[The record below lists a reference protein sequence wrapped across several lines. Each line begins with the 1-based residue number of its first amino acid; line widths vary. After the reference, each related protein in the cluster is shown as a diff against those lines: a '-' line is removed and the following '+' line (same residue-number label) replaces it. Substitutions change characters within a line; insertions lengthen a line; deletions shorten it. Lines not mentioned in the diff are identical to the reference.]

1 MNALLESIQEN
12 CVYPFNPIIAEGV
25 SVHQMEGAIKHIEN
39 ALILSSHSFPPQL
52 KYEGI
57 RPCTPEEE
65 YQYISFKRNQQHTL
79 ELAPSNIYMVNLMF
93 SWDGVMLPPKPVFI
107 PYVDKA
113 GIIYLRGKK
122 FTVLPVLADETLSV
136 AKGDIFVPFL
146 SAKITFKRK
155 QYWFKMNGVQKVEY
169 LVYSKIHHHDPAK
182 QPRRST
188 RANNSVKCDHT
199 MAHYLFG
206 KYGVKRVFKMYCN
219 ADIEIIEGPVDYNKY
234 PEDKYTVCT
243 SSQIRPRSVKNRNNY
258 VPTDIKIIIENNKLG
273 TGALGLICGF
283 FYVLDHYPDRF
294 SAEYF
299 DNSEDELRLWRVILG
314 HAIFR
319 NNDNEGT
326 LYNSVNEHYDSL
338 DLYMDD
344 MTKEGLTSEGYPVEN
359 LWDLMARL
367 IFDFTEIILNTDASS
382 MYGKKLEVL
391 RYVLADIVKAV
402 SIFKY
407 KISSIKN
414 REFTYNDIS
423 KYLSRYI
430 KPEVIFNGLNKKHNE
445 IVSVPSAGDN
455 IMFNH
460 TSRLILQE
468 NATGSTRGKRKTAVS
483 FKDPSR
489 LLHTSI
495 AVCGSI
501 LALPKAEPT
510 GKVVLNPCCPLDKSY
525 KLKCPPEFKKQL
537 DQIQRDISQG

>member
-12 CVYPFNPIIAEGV
+12 CVYPFNPLVAEGI
-25 SVHQMEGAIKHIEN
+25 SVHQMEYAIRHIEN
-39 ALILSSHSFPPQL
+39 ALHLSAESFPPKL

-57 RPCTPEEE
+57 KLCTPEEE
-65 YQYISFKRNQQHTL
+65 YQYLSFKRNQQHTL
-79 ELAPSNIYMVNLMF
+79 ELAQSDVYMVNLMF
-93 SWDGVMLPPKPVFI
+93 SWDGQMLPPKPIFLPFVN
-107 PYVDKA
+107 KA
-113 GIIYLRGKK
+113 GIMHIRGKR

-155 QYWFKMNGVQKVEY
+155 MYWFKIDGVQKVEY

-188 RANNSVKCDHT
+188 RANNSVNCDHT
-199 MAHYLFG
+199 MPHYLFG
-206 KYGVKRVFKMYCN
+206 KYGVKKTFKMYCG
-219 ADIEIIEGPVDYNKY
+219 ADVFITDEEVDLNRY
-234 PEDKYTVCT
+234 PPDKYAICT
-243 SSQIRPRSVKNRNNY
+243 SSQIRPRSVKNRGGY
-258 VPTDIKIIIENNKLG
+258 TPTDIKVVIERHRLG
-273 TGALGLICGF
+273 TGALGLLCGF
-283 FYVLDHYPDRF
+283 FYVLDHYPARF
-294 SAEYF
+294 HPSYF
-299 DNSEDELRLWRVILG
+299 DDSEDEIRLWRVILG

-326 LYNSVNEHYDSL
+326 LFNSVNEHYESL
-338 DLYMDD
+338 DRYMDD
-344 MTKEGLTSEGYPVEN
+344 MTKEGLASDGYIVDN
-359 LWDLMARL
+359 LWDLMAKL
-367 IFDFTEIILNTDASS
+367 IFDFTEIIATTDPSS

-391 RYVLADIVKAV
+391 RYVLADIVRSI

-414 REFTYNDIS
+414 REFTANDIS

-430 KPEVIFNGLNKKHNE
+430 KPEVIFNGFKRHNE
-445 IVSVPSAGDN
+445 IVSIQSAGDN
-455 IMFNH
+455 IMFNY

-468 NATGSTRGKRKTAVS
+468 NATGRDRGKRKKAIS

-495 AVCGSI
+495 AVAGSI

-510 GKVVLNPCCPLDKSY
+510 GKVVLNPCAPIDRSY
-525 KLKCPPEFKKQL
+525 RIKQIPEFKQAL
-537 DQIQRDISQG
+537 DKIQRDISQG